1 MNNEYIEVLSS
12 TGKIEIE
19 ILAEIRVLVFPD
31 SENASFDHWWVCRS
45 VCEQNI
51 LRTVKAREMKL

>member
-1 MNNEYIEVLSS
+1 MEVLFS
-12 TGKIEIE
+12 TPKIEIE
-19 ILAEIRVLVFPD
+19 ILAEIHVLVVPD